1 MDGGRE
7 LFRIGTFLPLV
18 YLLGRHPLPVFR
30 ILLRTKPTLEVP
42 LCRVHVS
49 IIYRLE

>member
-7 LFRIGTFLPLV
+7 LFRIRAFLPLV

-42 LCRVHVS
+42 LCRVHAS
-49 IIYRLE
+49 IIYRRE